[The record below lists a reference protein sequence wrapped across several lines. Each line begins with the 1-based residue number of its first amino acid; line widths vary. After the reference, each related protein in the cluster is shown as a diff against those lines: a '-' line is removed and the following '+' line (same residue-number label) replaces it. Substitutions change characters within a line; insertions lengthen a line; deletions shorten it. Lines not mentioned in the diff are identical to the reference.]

1 MALRKV
7 NSHILLKLIEQGCR
21 TCYASFRKMSKSALL
36 ILADGAEE
44 MEAVISV
51 DVMRRG
57 GIKVT
62 VAGLDG
68 SQAVKCSRDVVIMPD
83 KSLNDAL
90 RDSPYDVIVLP
101 GGLKGSEKLAESN
114 QVGSLLKEQ
123 QDAGRYIAA
132 ICAAPIALK
141 SHGITVGKLLTSHP
155 SKKEE
160 MKEGDKYKYS
170 EDRVVVDGQLITSRG
185 PGTAFEFALT
195 IVEKLMGKEKANSL
209 ITPMLVRV

>member
-1 MALRKV
+1 MALSKGFLAKLLYRKLRCF
-7 NSHILLKLIEQGCR
+7 S
-21 TCYASFRKMSKSALL
+21 TMSKSALL

-44 MEAVISV
+44 MEAVISA

-62 VAGLDG
+62 IAGLD
-68 SQAVKCSRDVVIMPD
+68 SSEPVKCSRDVVVVPD
-83 KSLNDAL
+83 KSLNEAL
-90 RDSPYDVIVLP
+90 KDSPYDVIVLP
-101 GGLKGSEKLAESN
+101 GGLKGAERLAESN

-123 QDAGRYIAA
+123 EQAGRFIAA

-141 SHGITVGKLLTSHP
+141 SHGITLGKTLTSHP

-160 MKEGDKYKYS
+160 MNEGAKYKYS

-185 PGTAFEFALT
+185 PGTAFEFGLT
-195 IVEKLMGKEKANSL
+195 IIEKLMGKEKANSL
-209 ITPMLVRV
+209 ISPMLVRV

>member
-7 NSHILLKLIEQGCR
+7 NSHILLKWIERGCR
-21 TCYASFRKMSKSALL
+21 SSYASFRKMSKSALL

-68 SQAVKCSRDVVIMPD
+68 SQAVKCSRDVVVMPD